1 MSIENDLSSIA
12 QSLAKIAAHL
22 TADRPVVSTG
32 NYVNTVQPVAPV
44 VAPIGVGKIETKAPT
59 GSWIS
64 DKDIKDIVVQV
75 LAPTP
80 VPVTPVQASPFSAV
94 FANQAELTAFVM
106 DSYKALGP
114 IKGAKIQDVLT
125 SVGVKNINEVK
136 PEMYAAVKTG
146 VEALK
151 V

>member
-1 MSIENDLSSIA
+1 MTIENNLASIA
-12 QSLAKIAAHL
+12 KSLEIIASVL
-22 TADRPVVSTG
+22 STPKSVSVEQVTKAEIVAAPIASQPLP
-32 NYVNTVQPVAPV
+32 NVQPAPIPVAPV
-44 VAPIGVGKIETKAPT
+44 MVTAVVTQVA
-59 GSWIS
+59 
-64 DKDIKDIVVQV
+64 
-75 LAPTP
+75 